1 MYFAIDF
8 LSLMQKYEYN
18 SVEECL
24 SNTPKV
30 SNLGQVYMPYM
41 GRCTHAHTHRD
52 HNLYKYLLRCW
63 NDLKQ
68 NKAKNTGLCPQY

>member
-1 MYFAIDF
+1 MMYFAIDF

-41 GRCTHAHTHRD
+41 GRCTHAHTQRSQFIQ
-52 HNLYKYLLRCW
+52 LSTKM
-63 NDLKQ
+63 LK
-68 NKAKNTGLCPQY
+68 